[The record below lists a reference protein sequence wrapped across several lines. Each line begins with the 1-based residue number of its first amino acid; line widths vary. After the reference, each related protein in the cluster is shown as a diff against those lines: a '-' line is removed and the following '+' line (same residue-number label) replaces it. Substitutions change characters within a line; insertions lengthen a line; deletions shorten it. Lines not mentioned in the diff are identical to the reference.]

1 MKDIWHE
8 YSTSPIITH
17 FRWSPLI
24 ELAFDTNRELFFSG
38 TTVEQYLSQQP
49 FNTSNAERYSMV
61 PGLLAIHVR
70 RGDFED
76 HCTHLA
82 NWSSDYVSF
91 CSFQELPDQFSP
103 PPHEEWGTNTPA
115 NHAIY
120 KARCYPSIEQIVRK
134 VHAVRHTEA
143 GLGLRRAYIMTN
155 GSPDFIRELKLALQ
169 AEGEWDEVSSSRDL
183 VLNRE
188 QKYVA
193 QAVDML
199 VGQRAQVLIG
209 NGVRQLS
216 RAMHLSLIA
225 LTMSS
230 V

>member
-49 FNTSNAERYSMV
+49 FTSNAERYSVV

-91 CSFQELPDQFSP
+91 CSFPELPDQFSP
-103 PPHEEWGTNTPA
+103 PSHEDWGTNTPE

-134 VHAVRHTEA
+134 VQAVRQTEA
-143 GLGLRRAYIMTN
+143 GMGLRRAYIMTN
-155 GSPDFIRELKLALQ
+155 GSPEFIKELKLALQ
-169 AEGEWDEVSSSRDL
+169 AEGEWDQVSSSRDL

-216 RAMHLSLIA
+216 RAMHLSSIA
-225 LTMSS
+225 LTLSS